1 MSLIFFTF
9 ELCKDNELIKPET
22 IQRILDTSRID
33 EVVSDFVSLKKRG
46 TNYVGLCPFHN
57 EKTPSFHVS
66 PSKGIFKCFGCG
78 KGGDSVNFIM
88 EHEHYSYVEAL
99 KYLAEKYN
107 VEIEEVQM
115 SSEMKAELS
124 ERETIFAIHQFAQ
137 KSFTE
142 NLLNKDEGKQIAL
155 TYFKEREFTM
165 ETIKKFQ
172 LGYCLANWEAF
183 TKEALSS
190 GYTKEQLLKSGLTL
204 EKEGRYYDRFR
215 ERVIFPIHNLSGRI
229 LGFGGR
235 ILTSDKTK
243 AKYINSPET
252 DIYNKSKVLYGIH
265 FAKNAIVK
273 EDNCLLVEGYTDV
286 ISMHQAGVENVVSSS
301 GTSLTT
307 DQIRLI
313 KKYTSNITIIY
324 DGDPAGIKA
333 SLRGINMVLSEDMNV
348 KIVLLPEPEDPDSF
362 VKKNRTSEVK
372 AYFAEKAQN
381 FILFKTQLLLSE
393 AKHDPI
399 LKSKVISEIIEDI
412 SLIPNV
418 ISRSVYIQ
426 ECSSLFELPENS
438 LIAQLNKIVAKRF
451 KKTVQRSS
459 EEQESHQPLDDDIM
473 VGMPDAPPQIT
484 VDYYNPQYQEMAI
497 IHLLLNHGTKHFTH
511 ETVDEEGKKNRTE
524 FVVAEFVLKDLT
536 EDEVEFMNPLYIKMF
551 EEYKNTYFDV
561 NKDIIKHF
569 TSHSDEE
576 IRQLSIDLLSF
587 PYTISPEWE
596 TKFNIYTADIN
607 IENSP
612 LLNEYVLS
620 SILNLKLRNVEILIH
635 DMEEK
640 LKTETEMDESLSLL
654 SKISIMNKIR
664 ILLCKKVNKTITH

>member
-1 MSLIFFTF
+1 MSLIFSTF

-22 IQRILDTSRID
+22 IQRIVDTSRID

-99 KYLAEKYN
+99 QYLAEKYN

-124 ERETIFAIHQFAQ
+124 EKETMFAVHQFAQ
-137 KSFTE
+137 KYFTD

-155 TYFKEREFTM
+155 PYFKEREFSM

-172 LGYCLANWEAF
+172 LGYGLANWEAF
-183 TKEALSS
+183 TKEALQS
-190 GYTKEQLLKSGLTL
+190 GYTKEQLLKSGLSL
-204 EKEGRYYDRFR
+204 EKEGKYYDRFR

-235 ILTSDKTK
+235 ILTSDKSK

-286 ISMHQAGVENVVSSS
+286 ISMHQAGIENVVSSS

-313 KKYTSNITIIY
+313 KKYTTNITIIY

-362 VKKNRTSEVK
+362 VKKNRAAEVK
-372 AYFAEKAQN
+372 KYFTEKAQN

-393 AKHDPI
+393 VKNDPI

-412 SLIPNV
+412 SLIPNT

-426 ECSSLFELPENS
+426 ECSNLFELPENS
-438 LIAQLNKIVAKRF
+438 LISQLNKILAKRF
-451 KKTVQRSS
+451 KKSVQRSS
-459 EEQESHQPLDDDIM
+459 EEQEITQTDEDFLIETS
-473 VGMPDAPPQIT
+473 DALPQIT
-484 VDYYNPQYQEMAI
+484 VDYYNPQFQELSI
-497 IHLLLNHGTKHFTH
+497 IHMLLNHGNKKFII
-511 ETVDEEGKKNRTE
+511 EFVDEFGVKQKSERLVGEYVISELTNDEIE
-524 FVVAEFVLKDLT
+524 FI
-536 EDEVEFMNPLYIKMF
+536 NPIYSKFF
-551 EEYKNTYFDV
+551 EEFKVVYFDST
-561 NKDIIKHF
+561 KDFIKHF
-569 TSHSDEE
+569 TSHQDEE
-576 IRQLSIDLLSF
+576 IRKLSIDLLSF
-587 PYTISPEWE
+587 PYTISPDWE

-607 IENSP
+607 IEKSP

-620 SILNLKLRNVEILIH
+620 NILKLKLRNVEILIH
-635 DMEEK
+635 EMEEK
-640 LKTETEMDESLSLL
+640 LKTELDSDEVLKILN
-654 SKISIMNKIR
+654 KISIMNKIR
-664 ILLCKKVNKTITH
+664 VLLCKKLNITITH

>member
-1 MSLIFFTF
+1 MSMIFSTF

-66 PSKGIFKCFGCG
+66 PSKGIYKCFGCS

-107 VEIEEVQM
+107 IEIEEVQL
-115 SSEMKAELS
+115 SKEMKEELS
-124 ERETIFAIHQFAQ
+124 EKETMFAIHQYAQ
-137 KSFTE
+137 KMFSE
-142 NLLNKDEGKQIAL
+142 NLLNHDEGKQIAL
-155 TYFKEREFTM
+155 PYFKEREFSM

-172 LGYCLANWEAF
+172 LGYCLSNWEAF
-183 TKEALSS
+183 TKEALLS
-190 GYTKEQLLKSGLTL
+190 GYTKPQLLKSGLTL
-204 EKEGRYYDRFR
+204 EKDGKYYDRFR

-235 ILTSDKTK
+235 ILTSDKSK

-286 ISMHQAGVENVVSSS
+286 ISMHQAGIENVVSSS

-313 KKYTSNITIIY
+313 KKYTTNITIIY

-333 SLRGINMVLSEDMNV
+333 SLRGINMVLAEDMNV

-362 VKKNRTSEVK
+362 VKKNRASEVK
-372 AYFAEKAQN
+372 TYINEKAQN

-393 AKHDPI
+393 VKNDPI

-412 SLIPNV
+412 SLIPNT

-426 ECSSLFELPENS
+426 ECSNLFELPENS
-438 LIAQLNKIVAKRF
+438 LISQLNKILAKRF
-451 KKTVQRSS
+451 KKSVQRSS
-459 EEQESHQPLDDDIM
+459 EESEIQPIDDELLIDS
-473 VGMPDAPPQIT
+473 PNASPQIT
-484 VDYYNPQYQEMAI
+484 VDYYNPQFQELSI
-497 IHLLLNHGTKHFTH
+497 IHMLLNHGNKKFFSEIIDESGTKQKTEHF
-511 ETVDEEGKKNRTE
+511 
-524 FVVAEFVLKDLT
+524 VAEYVINELT
-536 EDEVEFMNPLYIKMF
+536 NDEMEFINPLYAKF
-551 EEYKNTYFDV
+551 FDEFKVVYFDPT
-561 NKDIIKHF
+561 KDVVKHF

-576 IRQLSIDLLSF
+576 IRTLSIDLLSF
-587 PYTISPEWE
+587 PYTISPDWE

-607 IENSP
+607 VEQSTI
-612 LLNEYVLS
+612 LNEYVLTC
-620 SILNLKLRNVEILIH
+620 ILKLKLRNIEILIH
-635 DMEEK
+635 EMEEK
-640 LKTETEMDESLSLL
+640 LKTESNTDEALIILN
-654 SKISIMNKIR
+654 KISIMNKIR
-664 ILLCKKVNKTITH
+664 VKLCKKLNITITH

>member
-1 MSLIFFTF
+1 MSLIFSTF

-22 IQRILDTSRID
+22 IQRIVDTSRID

-99 KYLAEKYN
+99 QYLAEKYN

-124 ERETIFAIHQFAQ
+124 EKETMFAVHQFAQ
-137 KSFTE
+137 KYFTD

-155 TYFKEREFTM
+155 LYFKEREFSM

-172 LGYCLANWEAF
+172 LGYGLANWEAF
-183 TKEALSS
+183 TKEALQS
-190 GYTKEQLLKSGLTL
+190 GYTKEQLLKSGLSL
-204 EKEGRYYDRFR
+204 EKEGKYYDRFR

-235 ILTSDKTK
+235 ILTSDKSK

-286 ISMHQAGVENVVSSS
+286 ISMHQAGIENVVSSS

-313 KKYTSNITIIY
+313 KKYTTNITIIY

-362 VKKNRTSEVK
+362 VKKNRAAEVK
-372 AYFAEKAQN
+372 KYFTEKAQN

-393 AKHDPI
+393 VKNDPI

-412 SLIPNV
+412 SLIPNT

-426 ECSSLFELPENS
+426 ECSNLFELPENS
-438 LIAQLNKIVAKRF
+438 LISQLNKILAKRF
-451 KKTVQRSS
+451 KKSVQRSS
-459 EEQESHQPLDDDIM
+459 EEQEITQTDEDFLIETS
-473 VGMPDAPPQIT
+473 DALPQIT
-484 VDYYNPQYQEMAI
+484 VDYYNPQFQELSI
-497 IHLLLNHGTKHFTH
+497 IHMLLNHGNKKFII
-511 ETVDEEGKKNRTE
+511 EFVDEFGVKQKSERLVGEYVISELTNDEIE
-524 FVVAEFVLKDLT
+524 FI
-536 EDEVEFMNPLYIKMF
+536 NPIYSKFF
-551 EEYKNTYFDV
+551 EEFKVVYFDST
-561 NKDIIKHF
+561 KDFIKHF
-569 TSHSDEE
+569 TSHQDEE
-576 IRQLSIDLLSF
+576 IRKLSIDLLSF
-587 PYTISPEWE
+587 PYTISPDWE

-607 IENSP
+607 IEKSP

-620 SILNLKLRNVEILIH
+620 NILKLKLRNVEILIH
-635 DMEEK
+635 EMEEK
-640 LKTETEMDESLSLL
+640 LKTELDSDEVLKILN
-654 SKISIMNKIR
+654 KISIMNKIR
-664 ILLCKKVNKTITH
+664 VLLCKKLNITITH